1 MSESRISELKNK
13 VMKVQEDALQE
24 TKKFLDQTLA
34 YNQWAMDTQKQYMKM
49 EQKCWHQDWKI
60 KYLERCIYRLDPKAV
75 LYSESYEEEIKNA
88 KKQKQK

>member
-24 TKKFLDQTLA
+24 TKKLLDQTLA

-49 EQKCWHQDWKI
+49 EQK
-60 KYLERCIYRLDPKAV
+60 
-75 LYSESYEEEIKNA
+75 
-88 KKQKQK
+88 